1 MRLFV
6 AIELSDELRN
16 HLVRVQDK
24 VRTVA
29 PNLSFT
35 RPENLHLTLKFLGEV
50 PDPDVPSLTDALNTV
65 PPVGAFPLTTTGII
79 CFPDRGR
86 VRVISADVNA
96 PDNLLQ
102 LQSHIETATEARGF
116 ARENR
121 SYHPHITL
129 ARARTPL
136 PPPMRQKLSDTGDA
150 HGDAPSMPVNDFVL
164 MQSRLLPKGAEY
176 TPAAR
181 FYIKLP

>member
-1 MRLFV
+1 MRLFI

-29 PNLSFT
+29 PDLSCT
-35 RPENLHLTLKFLGEV
+35 SPQNLHLTLKFLGEV
-50 PDPDVPSLTDALNTV
+50 PDADVRSLTDALNTI
-65 PPVGAFPLTTTGII
+65 PPVGQFPLTTTGIL

-86 VRVISADVNA
+86 VRVISASVNA
-96 PDNLLQ
+96 PDNLLR
-102 LQSHIETATEARGF
+102 LQSHIVSAAEATGF
-116 ARENR
+116 AREAR
-121 SYHPHITL
+121 TYHPHITL

-136 PPPMRQKLSDTGDA
+136 PPPMRQKLNDRGDA
-150 HGDAPSMPVNDFVL
+150 RAAAPTMLVNDFVL
-164 MQSRLLPKGAEY
+164 MESRLHSKGAQY

-181 FYIKLP
+181 FYI